1 MADAEPE
8 RTPAGD
14 AFSDL
19 VVQVMRLYGLLV
31 AAGNKMSKP
40 FGQTESRWQVL
51 AVVEHGPATVAE
63 VARVF
68 GLARQSVQRTAD
80 ALARDGLIAFED
92 NPRHQRAK
100 LLRLTPAGSRAL
112 RKIQASERVWADSL
126 GAELGERDLRQ
137 AAEVLER
144 VRRALVA
151 RSPQS

>member
-14 AFSDL
+14 AFTDL

-31 AAGNKMSKP
+31 AAGNKMAKP

-51 AVVEHGPATVAE
+51 GVVEHGPATVAE

-112 RKIQASERVWADSL
+112 RKIQASERVWADAL

-137 AAEVLER
+137 ATEVLER
-144 VRRALVA
+144 VRRALAA
-151 RSPQS
+151 RSPG

>member
-14 AFSDL
+14 AFTDL

-137 AAEVLER
+137 ATEVLER
-144 VRRALVA
+144 VRRALAA
-151 RSPQS
+151 RSPG

>member
-14 AFSDL
+14 AFTDL

-31 AAGNKMSKP
+31 AAGNKMARP
-40 FGQTESRWQVL
+40 YGQTESRWQVL
-51 AVVEHGPATVAE
+51 GVVEHGPATVAE

-112 RKIQASERVWADSL
+112 RKIQASER
-126 GAELGERDLRQ
+126 
-137 AAEVLER
+137 
-144 VRRALVA
+144 
-151 RSPQS
+151 

>member
-1 MADAEPE
+1 
-8 RTPAGD
+8 
-14 AFSDL
+14 
-19 VVQVMRLYGLLV
+19 MRLYGLLV

-137 AAEVLER
+137 ATEVLER
-144 VRRALVA
+144 VRRALAA
-151 RSPQS
+151 RSPG

>member
-14 AFSDL
+14 AFTDL

-31 AAGNKMSKP
+31 AAGNKMAKP

-51 AVVEHGPATVAE
+51 GVVEHGPATVAE

-137 AAEVLER
+137 ATEVLER
-144 VRRALVA
+144 VRRALAA
-151 RSPQS
+151 RSPG